1 MKKNADVKKL
11 TYTALL
17 IAVGIL
23 LPQVFHLIGGSAAGQ
38 IFLPMHIPVM
48 LAGFLLGPVS
58 GLVTG
63 LITPIASSLLTGMPA
78 AAILPF
84 MTIELIGYGVFSGI
98 FYRLFQ
104 KYKAGLLLALVLT
117 MIAGRLL
124 NAVALVVAGNIF
136 GLTVAPA
143 VSVIIAL
150 GTGFPGIVIQLI
162 FIPVL
167 ILALRK
173 AGYLYDK

>member
-1 MKKNADVKKL
+1 MKKNVDVKKL
-11 TYTALL
+11 TYTALH

-84 MTIELIGYGVFSGI
+84 MTIELIGYGVCSGI
-98 FYRLFQ
+98 FYRLLQ
-104 KYKAGLLLALVLT
+104 KYKAGLFLALILT
-117 MIAGRLL
+117 MIAGRAL
-124 NAVALVVAGNIF
+124 NALALVVAGSVF
-136 GLTVAPA
+136 GLTVSPA
-143 VSVIIAL
+143 VSVIFAL
-150 GTGFPGIVIQLI
+150 GTGFPGIAIQLI
-162 FIPVL
+162 LIPVL
-167 ILALRK
+167 MLALRK
-173 AGYLYDK
+173 AGYSYDK

>member
-1 MKKNADVKKL
+1 MKKNVDVKKL

-23 LPQVFHLIGGSAAGQ
+23 LPQIFHLIGGSTAGQ

-63 LITPIASSLLTGMPA
+63 LVTPVVSSLLTGMPSA
-78 AAILPF
+78 APLPF

-117 MIAGRLL
+117 MITGRLL
-124 NAVALVVAGNIF
+124 NALALVVAGSVF

-143 VSVIIAL
+143 VSVVVSL
-150 GTGFPGIVIQLI
+150 GTGLPGIVIQLI
-162 FIPVL
+162 FIPML
-167 ILALRK
+167 MFALRK
-173 AGYLYDK
+173 AGYHYE